1 LHTRA
6 GKKVITLHSDA
17 VTAPKHPMG
26 SVLAPL
32 DRKKSRTSKFVR
44 TPAFAFSLQ
53 NNNGQWLS
61 QSSNHTMDDRQSRT
75 FKVHEAV
82 IQSSVLGVID
92 IIEQH
97 LFKTCN
103 RMVVSTLNYP
113 FTTNKI
119 PKDYPTTSQKDCH
132 FR

>member
-1 LHTRA
+1 
-6 GKKVITLHSDA
+6 
-17 VTAPKHPMG
+17 MG

-61 QSSNHTMDDRQSRT
+61 QASNYTMDDRQSKT
-75 FKVHEAV
+75 FETHEAT
-82 IQSSVLGVID
+82 IQSSVLSVID

-97 LFKTCN
+97 LFKTRN
-103 RMVVSTLNYP
+103 IMVMSTLNYP
-113 FTTNKI
+113 FTTDKI
-119 PKDYPTTSQKDCH
+119 LKIIQLLLRKIVA
-132 FR
+132 